1 MNSNEKL
8 RLLPIQIVCEMDG
21 VVLRRGVEQVLIPD
35 TNALLV
41 MRVLQK
47 AMGSAPCTP
56 TELTALFAE
65 PVRPFVISLLDLLR
79 AKRFVVAV
87 DASDIAQQGHERGHE
102 RGQKAERPTD
112 VFYWHFNLSQARVAK
127 TLNETCWAFVGINQ
141 LNQHLL
147 QAMLDEGLENY
158 VIVDDPMLRN
168 VTLYDDDFQL
178 TSEFWRK
185 QHRHIVAEDRF
196 IDAAGD
202 SCGFVVAASEFGG
215 AFLLERWNEYAL
227 TRGVAFYP
235 VLLENLVGY
244 CGPLVIPTE
253 SACFACLQTR
263 QNSNASGFEEKR
275 LMEKHAFDG
284 QRVAAYHRSMLQVLA
299 SVAQF
304 DLVKFKSDIQWE
316 IGTLCE
322 INLLSGVMS
331 RRKLLKAPRCPVCSA
346 LRAHPQTNIHKQ
358 LTSTEAWNQVRQLE
372 SYHEN

>member
-1 MNSNEKL
+1 ME
-8 RLLPIQIVCEMDG
+8 G

-41 MRVLQK
+41 IRVLQK
-47 AMGSAPCTP
+47 AMCSVPRTP
-56 TELTALFAE
+56 EEITDLFAA

-87 DASDIAQQGHERGHE
+87 NAQDRVKPERE
-102 RGQKAERPTD
+102 AECPTD

-127 TLNETCWAFVGINQ
+127 ALNETCWAFVGINQ

-168 VTLYDDDFQL
+168 VTFYDDDFQL
-178 TSEFWRK
+178 TSEFWRN
-185 QHRHIVAEDRF
+185 QHRHIVEEDRL
-196 IDAAGD
+196 IDGAGD

-215 AFLLERWNEYAL
+215 AFLLERWNEYAV
-227 TRGVAFYP
+227 THGVAFYP

-253 SACFACLQTR
+253 TACFACLQTR
-263 QNSNASGFEEKR
+263 QNSNTSGFQEKR
-275 LMEKHAFDG
+275 LMERHAFDA
-284 QRVAAYHRSMLQVLA
+284 QHVAAYHRSMLQVLA

-316 IGTLCE
+316 TGSLCE
-322 INLLSGVMS
+322 IDLLSGTMS

-346 LRAHPQTNIHKQ
+346 LRNHPQTNIHKQ
-358 LTSTEAWNQVRQLE
+358 LTSTEAWNEIRQLE

>member
-8 RLLPIQIVCEMDG
+8 RLLPIQIVCEMEG

-47 AMGSAPCTP
+47 AMGSASRSPA
-56 TELTALFAE
+56 ELTGLFAE
-65 PVRPFVISLLDLLR
+65 PVRPFVVSLLDLLR
-79 AKRFVVAV
+79 AKRFVVAA
-87 DASDIAQQGHERGHE
+87 DAADIAQQGRD
-102 RGQKAERPTD
+102 AERPTD

-141 LNQHLL
+141 LNQYLL

-158 VIVDDPMLRN
+158 VVVDDPMLRN
-168 VTLYDDDFQL
+168 VAFYDDDFQL
-178 TSEFWRK
+178 TSEFWRE
-185 QHRHIVAEDRF
+185 QHRHIVDEDRF
-196 IDAAGD
+196 VDTVGNG
-202 SCGFVVAASEFGG
+202 CGFVVAASEFGG
-215 AFLLERWNEYAL
+215 AFLLERWNEYAV
-227 TRGVAFYP
+227 TRGAAFYP

-263 QNSNASGFEEKR
+263 QNSNASGFKEKR

-284 QRVAAYHRSMLQVLA
+284 QHVAAYHRSMLQVLA
-299 SVAQF
+299 NVAQF

-346 LRAHPQTNIHKQ
+346 LRTHPQTNIHKQ